1 MKKIFFVVNSMKEFD
16 FENLITKYL
25 PKVDIKIGKSL
36 PKNTEKYDLIV
47 LWSYKKIVRSLPKE
61 NNVILFHSSDLPK
74 GKGWAPIYYS
84 LVSKQKYFTISGI
97 IANERVD
104 AGDIII
110 KARFKMQDNYTAEY
124 LRKWDHEISIMLI
137 SKILKKM
144 NGSINGK
151 KQISKGGNTYPRRY
165 EKDNQIDVKL
175 PFKQIINHI
184 RACEEKHPA
193 FFYLN
198 KTKFIVKIE
207 PEIKPDFPKDL
218 EIKIYDS
225 T

>member
-1 MKKIFFVVNSMKEFD
+1 MKKIFFVVNNIKEFE

-25 PKVDIKIGKSL
+25 PKVDIKIGKLL
-36 PKNTEKYDLIV
+36 PKNVKKYDLII
-47 LWSYKKIVRSLPKE
+47 LWNYKKIIKDLPKE

-84 LVSKQKYFTISGI
+84 IISKQKYFIISGI
-97 IANERVD
+97 IANEKVD
-104 AGDIII
+104 AGDIIV
-110 KARFKMQDNYTAEY
+110 KARFKIQDNYTAGF
-124 LRKWDHEISIMLI
+124 LRKLDNEISIILI

-144 NGSINGK
+144 KSSVKGK
-151 KQISKGGNTYPRRY
+151 KQISAGDTHSRRY

-198 KTKFIVKIE
+198 KTKYIIRIE
-207 PEIKPDFPKDL
+207 PDVKPDFPNDL
-218 EIKIYDS
+218 EIEFYDS
-225 T
+225 